1 MQGLDGRF
9 FPLAWCAKFQGSSST
24 HTCES
29 ETVALNE
36 VIKREVIPIQSLMEK
51 LLGRPV
57 EADLYEDNAACITS
71 VTKGYS
77 PAMRYIGRTQKVQLG
92 FLHDVCHVESGV
104 DGRGESRGR
113 VVSSTDKEDK
123 PITLKKVVTTEQK
136 ADIFTKE
143 LDKIKFREL
152 SSLSLACDPRAR
164 WHLRWLH
171 LIQAAPKGVA

>member
-1 MQGLDGRF
+1 
-9 FPLAWCAKFQGSSST
+9 
-24 HTCES
+24 
-29 ETVALNE
+29 
-36 VIKREVIPIQSLMEK
+36 MEK

-71 VTKGYS
+71 VTKAYS

-113 VVSSTDKEDK
+113 VVSLTDKEDK

-136 ADIFTKE
+136 AD
-143 LDKIKFREL
+143 
-152 SSLSLACDPRAR
+152 LSLI
-164 WHLRWLH
+164 H
-171 LIQAAPKGVA
+171 I